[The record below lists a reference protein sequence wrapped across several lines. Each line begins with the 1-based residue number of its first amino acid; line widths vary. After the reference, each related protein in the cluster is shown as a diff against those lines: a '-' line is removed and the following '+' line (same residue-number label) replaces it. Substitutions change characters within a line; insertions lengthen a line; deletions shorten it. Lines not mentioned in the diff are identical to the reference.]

1 MDHIDDSLDAVV
13 AGIAYRLYDGWD
25 HSCPACYRQ
34 RYRTDPSHSG
44 SKDNE
49 RRCSDLGPLT
59 CQGRR
64 AVRMKPTRLMGIA
77 NSSGE
82 KGRVENPLSNMKE
95 MKDIK
100 NEWVVFT
107 GSMK

>member
-1 MDHIDDSLDAVV
+1 
-13 AGIAYRLYDGWD
+13 
-25 HSCPACYRQ
+25 
-34 RYRTDPSHSG
+34 
-44 SKDNE
+44 
-49 RRCSDLGPLT
+49 
-59 CQGRR
+59 
-64 AVRMKPTRLMGIA
+64 MKPTRRLGIA
-77 NSSGE
+77 KSSGE